1 MLNRATRLSGA
12 LRGHLRLSGA
22 TGSHGGTGYIYM
34 QRQERSNNAARSKE
48 GSNKVESKYSK
59 TVLLLNTSFS
69 QRANSAVK
77 EPQIQQW
84 WKDHNIYEKLY
95 TQNTGSIFTLHD
107 GPPYANGEL
116 HIGHAL
122 NKVLKDFINRYQ
134 ILRGKKVKFVPGWDT
149 HGLPIE
155 LKVLQSMKQ
164 NEREKLTPITLRKL
178 ATSFAKE
185 TMSKQRDAFERY
197 GVWADWKSPYLTL
210 QPEYEAAQI
219 KVFGEMVAKGH
230 IYRGKRPVHWSPSSR
245 TALAEAELEY
255 PENHV
260 SKSIYLGFQCTQ
272 LSASLKELIGG
283 SAEDVRVTVWTTTPW
298 TVPANAAVAVN
309 PELDYCI
316 ASHPAVQSGAKFL
329 VATALAPSLSTKLGL
344 DAEKG
349 DALVVEKIFKGSV
362 LIGCKYQ
369 HPLYARESEIIEGG
383 DYITTAS
390 GTGLVHTAPGHG
402 AEDYKVGL
410 AYGLP
415 LLSPVNDMGCFTEE
429 AGPRFAGLDVLG
441 SGNTEVITALEETGC
456 LLKAEDYA
464 HKYPYDWRTKKPTI
478 FRATEQWFASVST
491 FRENAL
497 SAINDVE
504 WIPATGKNRIVS
516 MTENRGDWCIS
527 RQRCWGVPIPAF
539 YHLKTN
545 EPLMTP
551 ETLSH
556 IEHIFRE
563 KGSDSWWELSV
574 EELLPDSMKHM
585 AHLYSRGTD
594 TMDVWFDSGTS
605 WAGVLQERAAEGLN
619 YPADLYLEGSDQ
631 HRGWFQSSLLTSVAS
646 QGIAPYKK
654 VLTHGFVLDAK
665 GHKMSKS
672 VGNVVD
678 PRKIIEGGSNQK
690 VHPAY
695 GADTLRLWISSVD
708 YTGDVCVGDH
718 IIKQASESYRKLR
731 NTLRYL
737 VGSLSG
743 FDPAKDAVPLHELA
757 SIDRYVLGR
766 LSKTVQ
772 EVQLAYDEHQFYKA
786 NNALVAFASTTL
798 SAFYLDISKDR
809 LYVSSV
815 ADKRRYKKVLTHGFV
830 LDAKGHK
837 MSKSVGNVVDPRKII
852 EGGSNQKVHPAYG
865 ADTLRLWISSVDYT
879 GDVCVGDH
887 IIKQASESYRK
898 LRNTLRYLVGSLS
911 GFDPAKDAV
920 PLHELASI
928 DRYVLGRLSKTV
940 QEVQLAYD
948 EHQFYKAN
956 NALVAFASTT
966 LSAFY
971 LDISKDRLYVSS
983 VADKRRAS
991 CQTVLHHVLEQLAV
1005 LMAPLVPHMS
1015 EDLWQN
1021 LPYTPS
1027 HESVFEKGWPDSRAS
1042 SSSSSSSASYFP
1054 LHDEDKWELV
1064 RKVRDDVNKVIETKR
1079 TAKLVGASQECRV
1092 VLFASDAETKKMLS
1106 DMQGDAEMLCT
1117 AEKTNGCDDLR
1128 FVLIASQVTVVDTRE
1143 DFMAACGGCGGDD
1156 VSDAYASASYTVSD
1170 AESESGLLIGVARAE
1185 GHKCQR
1191 CWFYCTS
1198 VGLDSGLPDVCR
1210 RCADVIRTDGH
1221 DV

>member
-22 TGSHGGTGYIYM
+22 TGSHGGAGYIYM

-48 GSNKVESKYSK
+48 GSNKVDSKYSK

-164 NEREKLTPITLRKL
+164 NEREKLTPITLRRL

-245 TALAEAELEY
+245 SALAEAELEY

-283 SAEDVRVTVWTTTPW
+283 AAEDVRVAVWTTTPW

-309 PELDYCI
+309 PELEYCI

-369 HPLYARESEIIEGG
+369 HPLYERESEIIEGG

-429 AGPRFAGLDVLG
+429 AGPRFVGLDVLG

-456 LLKAEDYA
+456 LIKAEDYA

-497 SAINDVE
+497 RAINDVE

-646 QGIAPYKK
+646 QGIAPYKT

-772 EVQLAYDEHQFYKA
+772 EVQ
-786 NNALVAFASTTL
+786 V
-798 SAFYLDISKDR
+798 
-809 LYVSSV
+809 
-815 ADKRRYKKVLTHGFV
+815 
-830 LDAKGHK
+830 
-837 MSKSVGNVVDPRKII
+837 
-852 EGGSNQKVHPAYG
+852 
-865 ADTLRLWISSVDYT
+865 
-879 GDVCVGDH
+879 
-887 IIKQASESYRK
+887 
-898 LRNTLRYLVGSLS
+898 
-911 GFDPAKDAV
+911 
-920 PLHELASI
+920 
-928 DRYVLGRLSKTV
+928 
-940 QEVQLAYD
+940 AYD

-1027 HESVFEKGWPDSRAS
+1027 HKSVFEKGWPDSRAS
-1042 SSSSSSSASYFP
+1042 SSSSSASYFP
-1054 LHDEDKWELV
+1054 LHDEEKWELV
-1064 RKVRDDVNKVIETKR
+1064 RKVRNDVNKVIETKR

-1092 VLFASDAETKKMLS
+1092 VLFASDAKTKKILS
-1106 DMQGDAEMLCT
+1106 DMQGDAEMLCK

-1143 DFMAACGGCGGDD
+1143 DFTAACGGCGED
-1156 VSDAYASASYTVSD
+1156 VSGAYASGAPYTVSD
-1170 AESESGLLIGVARAE
+1170 TESESGLLIGVARAE

-1221 DV
+1221 DVRL